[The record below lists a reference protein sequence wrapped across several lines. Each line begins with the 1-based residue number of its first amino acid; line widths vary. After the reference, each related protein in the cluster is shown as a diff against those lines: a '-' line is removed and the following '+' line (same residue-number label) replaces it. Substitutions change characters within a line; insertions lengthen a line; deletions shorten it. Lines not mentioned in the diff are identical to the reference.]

1 MQAGQCTTKY
11 HRYLVDLMGFLDRT
25 VYNKDTVC
33 SKERL
38 CEVVPD
44 DVMNW
49 MKLRTFGVENLMVLP
64 EGQEFKLRSATLE
77 VM

>member
-11 HRYLVDLMGFLDRT
+11 HRYLVDLMGFLD
-25 VYNKDTVC
+25 NKDSVF

-44 DVMNW
+44 DVMNC
-49 MKLRTFGVENLMVLP
+49 MKLRTFGVELNGVA
-64 EGQEFKLRSATLE
+64 GRARI
-77 VM
+77 